1 MSARSAE
8 YLRDV
13 PTKPYD
19 LLREALTVLGLLALA
34 VVVLAAVFSSP
45 DYPPVRA
52 QDVARM
58 QPIAFL
64 KTSARILAGES
75 AIQHYGPPYTRD
87 YDQAQNILGIA
98 PADWLGVTKP
108 IDPREDFVLEPLARV
123 AALNDAVAA
132 ALKTY
137 EAAAPAQRAAW
148 VKSYLAAL
156 GGTSLVDGHV
166 QVPAGDYG
174 PVGVLMKGMLDLG
187 RSGLLEGALE
197 SSARLPYTMD
207 PTRSLLFF
215 QGDVDHGVARTLDM
229 LGEQWGLSHET
240 GFYPGAWWLWPYTFL
255 YQIPPMSQSPSGDLQ
270 VGVIMT
276 LGFLVLLFM
285 PFIPVLNGL
294 PRRLGVYKLIW
305 RDWYARGG

>member
-98 PADWLGVTKP
+98 PA
-108 IDPREDFVLEPLARV
+108 E
-123 AALNDAVAA
+123 
-132 ALKTY
+132 
-137 EAAAPAQRAAW
+137 
-148 VKSYLAAL
+148 
-156 GGTSLVDGHV
+156 H
-166 QVPAGDYG
+166 
-174 PVGVLMKGMLDLG
+174 
-187 RSGLLEGALE
+187 
-197 SSARLPYTMD
+197 RLPGRKAD
-207 PTRSLLFF
+207 PEP
-215 QGDVDHGVARTLDM
+215 A
-229 LGEQWGLSHET
+229 
-240 GFYPGAWWLWPYTFL
+240 A
-255 YQIPPMSQSPSGDLQ
+255 
-270 VGVIMT
+270 
-276 LGFLVLLFM
+276 
-285 PFIPVLNGL
+285 
-294 PRRLGVYKLIW
+294 
-305 RDWYARGG
+305 